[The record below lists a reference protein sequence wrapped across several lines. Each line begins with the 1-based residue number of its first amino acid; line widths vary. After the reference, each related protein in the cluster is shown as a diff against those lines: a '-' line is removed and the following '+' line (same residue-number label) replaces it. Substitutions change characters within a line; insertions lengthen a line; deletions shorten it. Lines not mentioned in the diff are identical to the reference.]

1 MREKSGSR
9 SPRRDVRDGSLTR
22 PDVRDRRVSF
32 EDERGRPLAHQIPAA
47 STGRFKALRNS
58 VPRRDGES
66 RRPLEKQNDDT
77 AGTGG
82 ASQGKVDVF
91 LSQSAS
97 MLAAEVNEG
106 WPTVCPV
113 LAGAPV
119 PVSPREWEK
128 GYGRGRVTSSC
139 SVHAE
144 RTGGKADVV
153 AQEKPLSPA
162 AKGGWMKQSSE
173 MPLDASGSGG
183 EFLGC
188 EPKGTPSVSESF
200 ATIFQINKLRSLS
213 FEALLQSC

>member
-58 VPRRDGES
+58 VRAGMGKSE
-66 RRPLEKQNDDT
+66 PLEKQNDDT

-128 GYGRGRVTSSC
+128 GHGRGRVASSC

-144 RTGGKADVV
+144 RTGSKADVV

-162 AKGGWMKQSSE
+162 G
-173 MPLDASGSGG
+173 
-183 EFLGC
+183 
-188 EPKGTPSVSESF
+188 
-200 ATIFQINKLRSLS
+200 
-213 FEALLQSC
+213 

>member
-1 MREKSGSR
+1 M
-9 SPRRDVRDGSLTR
+9 
-22 PDVRDRRVSF
+22 RDRRVSF

-58 VPRRDGES
+58 VPRRDRGKSE
-66 RRPLEKQNDDT
+66 PLEKQNDDT

-82 ASQGKVDVF
+82 GQPRKGRCFFSRSQLQCWLPRSTRVGLPF
-91 LSQSAS
+91 AQCL
-97 MLAAEVNEG
+97 L
-106 WPTVCPV
+106 
-113 LAGAPV
+113 GAPV

-128 GYGRGRVTSSC
+128 GHGRGRVTSSC

-183 EFLGC
+183 EFFGMR
-188 EPKGTPSVSESF
+188 
-200 ATIFQINKLRSLS
+200 A
-213 FEALLQSC
+213 